1 VLLRTD
7 RIAPPPIP
15 SSASTSSL
23 FFSFSQKHRI
33 NGRARSPQFPRR
45 LFERNRFGNDPLA
58 ILRSGRL
65 CSVTKRDENPRAR
78 QHNPERD
85 VLRNAKDRRG
95 FITRSSLDSREG
107 RSYANVINV
116 VPKSLSYPAKR
127 ALGASGTEMGTIRE
141 LGEHTHTHTHTVYRI
156 SEIRRVSASLR
167 NRDDRL
173 PSRAITRSSGGIFRR
188 GQGILRREAKRN
200 ARKRNRPSVS
210 HESTWRT

>member
-1 VLLRTD
+1 MHGESEALKERSSLQLGAHPRNTRIRTPFTD
-7 RIAPPPIP
+7 SCYFEPTGLPPPPIP

-141 LGEHTHTHTHTVYRI
+141 LGEHTHTHTHRQR
-156 SEIRRVSASLR
+156 ERGRE
-167 NRDDRL
+167 
-173 PSRAITRSSGGIFRR
+173 RAGTSSQPR
-188 GQGILRREAKRN
+188 
-200 ARKRNRPSVS
+200 
-210 HESTWRT
+210 

>member
-127 ALGASGTEMGTIRE
+127 ALD
-141 LGEHTHTHTHTVYRI
+141 THTHTHTDREREGERGRARPLSHASRVCGYPYIGYPRFGEYPPVSVIATTDYRVARLHGRAVGFFGEGKGFCVARR
-156 SEIRRVSASLR
+156 SE
-167 NRDDRL
+167 
-173 PSRAITRSSGGIFRR
+173 TRENGIGHR
-188 GQGILRREAKRN
+188 
-200 ARKRNRPSVS
+200 
-210 HESTWRT
+210 